1 MIWSLVISTWSVALF
16 PHKKESCWWTRCRG
30 FDCTLVTTTVG
41 FTSSFVALAW
51 RVGKFGYKVGW
62 FQTLALCTVMWGV
75 LEFKIFCGNICWS
88 FGPRAFHCS
97 WSSQEVGNVQAVI
110 HAMGWLLNEFFVEPE
125 ICVSGRCI
133 QGNPRMMGYLVV
145 MAIRNEIY
153 SWWNVHALKRR
164 GLVQRVMVLF
174 PESTIS
180 SVNFQGMLWFSI
192 FKWLHGDVQFFNC
205 SLVHE
210 IASISGVIQNL

>member
-1 MIWSLVISTWSVALF
+1 M
-16 PHKKESCWWTRCRG
+16 
-30 FDCTLVTTTVG
+30 
-41 FTSSFVALAW
+41 
-51 RVGKFGYKVGW
+51 
-62 FQTLALCTVMWGV
+62 
-75 LEFKIFCGNICWS
+75 
-88 FGPRAFHCS
+88 
-97 WSSQEVGNVQAVI
+97 
-110 HAMGWLLNEFFVEPE
+110 
-125 ICVSGRCI
+125 SGRCI